1 MVVQVR
7 DATTIWA
14 VIAGMAVANFVVRF
28 APITLVSRAR
38 IPQPIARWLSFVPV
52 TVMASLVATEVLKP
66 GGTWALT
73 LANPYLLAALPTAAV
88 FAKTR
93 SFLGATLAGMAS
105 FLVFRALV
113 G

>member
-1 MVVQVR
+1 VVVPVR
-7 DATTIWA
+7 SAATIWA
-14 VIAGMAVANFVVRF
+14 VIAGMAAANFIVRF
-28 APITLVSRAR
+28 VPMALVSRAR
-38 IPQPIARWLSFVPV
+38 MPGPIARWLSFVPV
-52 TVMASLVATEVLKP
+52 TVMASLVATEVLRP
-66 GGTWALT
+66 GGTWTLT